1 MGKLIL
7 AFLAASAAFGMA
19 GECGAAAAAPT
30 HRQAQPR
37 GVADPRAFV
46 EQMYAAYIRGHGD
59 SAPPEPAYAFSGR
72 LRALFRA
79 YHAYEA
85 RNQGEL
91 VGSLDFDWWINA
103 QDWSLS
109 HVVVTQAATGP
120 ATRTILA
127 RFRNGDRQDATRF
140 LFVRVGNRWYLD
152 DAVNGGGH
160 GDTGWTLSALLSHPE
175 Q

>member
-1 MGKLIL
+1 MGKLVL
-7 AFLAASAAFGMA
+7 AFLAA
-19 GECGAAAAAPT
+19 AAAAASGVAGQAGALPA

-46 EQMYAAYIRGHGD
+46 EQIYAAYIRGHGEH
-59 SAPPEPAYAFSGR
+59 SPPEPAYAFSDR

-85 RNQGEL
+85 RNNGEL
-91 VGSLDFDWWINA
+91 VGALDFDWWINA

-109 HVVVTQAATGP
+109 HVVVTEAASGP
-120 ATRTILA
+120 ATRNILA
-127 RFRNGDRQDATRF
+127 RFRNGDTQEATRF

-152 DAVNGGGH
+152 DAVNGTGH
-160 GDTGWTLSALLSHPE
+160 GEGGWTLSTLLR
-175 Q
+175 QRD